1 MHSWKKTLGRLLY
14 VAAICSMVWGC
25 SVRAD
30 QDAPLDSQDTAVA
43 FPARDNNAE
52 TVAETIV
59 MTFQTIPTSI
69 TEDLE
74 AVEQAVNDIS
84 VPAIGVAVKFKV
96 VDATEA
102 YSKYPLWISNR
113 EPVDLMMLNFQDIT
127 QYINKNM
134 LYSLDDLL
142 YGSAPD
148 IMDIIENKHDLTE
161 GAVQNGFTYGVA
173 AERKYRGGGR
183 GIVIPRRIVE
193 ETGLDFDPEHI
204 YTMDELT
211 DWFGALK
218 ALYPDSYPLGLLTAG
233 NTFSVKSYF
242 MDTQESVGGESTSG
256 NLLDT
261 DTMQIY
267 NSYDTEE
274 YLEFLTYLRQWYLD
288 GYLYPDGALTEY
300 TTGELM
306 ARQMILSYPSFCD
319 PYSLVNEDYPEEMV
333 CLRTTKVHIGRQH
346 SKSGFWVI
354 PTSSEHAEAAMRFL
368 NLMYAD
374 ARVVNLFAWGIE
386 GQHYQVI
393 DRENG
398 LITWP
403 EGQSGP
409 TGFYN
414 PLGLYGDLGKAYTM
428 GTLELKEQ
436 MEAFERQ
443 AVYDQGATDG
453 FIYSSVNVSRE
464 LDDIQKVITKYVPIL
479 ESGSVALEKYY
490 PEFLEALKQAGM
502 ESVIDDKQRQLSA
515 WLASNNKR

>member
-14 VAAICSMVWGC
+14 VAAICCMVWGC
-25 SVRAD
+25 SARAD
-30 QDAPLDSQDTAVA
+30 QAARSDSQDTAVA
-43 FPARDNNAE
+43 FPVQDNKEE

-84 VPAIGVAVKFKV
+84 VPAIGVAVKFKL

-102 YSKYPLWISNR
+102 YSKYPLWISNK

-142 YGSAPD
+142 YTNAPD
-148 IMDIIENKHDLTE
+148 IMDIIENRHDLTE

-173 AERKYRGGGR
+173 TARKYRGIGR
-183 GIVIPRRIVE
+183 GIVIPRRCVE
-193 ETGLDFDPEHI
+193 ETGLNFDPEHI
-204 YTMDELT
+204 YTMEELT
-211 DWFGALK
+211 DWFAALK
-218 ALYPDSYPLGLLTAG
+218 ALYPDSYPLGLITAG
-233 NTFSVKSYF
+233 NNFSVRSYF
-242 MDTQESVGGESTSG
+242 MNMEDSVGGESTSG
-256 NLLDT
+256 TLLDT
-261 DTMQIY
+261 DKMEIY
-267 NSYDTEE
+267 NGYAAEE
-274 YLEFLTYLRQWYLD
+274 YLDFLTYLRQWYTA

-306 ARQMILSYPSFCD
+306 ARQMILAYPFFSNPD
-319 PYSLVNEDYPEEMV
+319 SLVNEDYPEEMV
-333 CLRTTKVHIGRQH
+333 CLRTTDIHLGRQH

-354 PTSSEHAEAAMRFL
+354 PSSSEHADGAMRFL

-374 ARVVNLFAWGIE
+374 VRVVNLLTWGIE
-386 GQHYQVI
+386 GEHYQIV

-398 LITWP
+398 LIAWP
-403 EGQSGP
+403 DGSGP

-414 PLGLYGDLGKAYTM
+414 PLGLYGDVGKAYTM

-443 AVYDQGATDG
+443 AVYDKGAADG

-464 LDDIQKVITKYVPIL
+464 LDEIQKVITKYVPVL
-479 ESGSVALEKYY
+479 ESGSVSLEKYY

-502 ESVIDDKQRQLSA
+502 ETVIDDKQRQLSA
-515 WLASNNKR
+515 WLAANNKR